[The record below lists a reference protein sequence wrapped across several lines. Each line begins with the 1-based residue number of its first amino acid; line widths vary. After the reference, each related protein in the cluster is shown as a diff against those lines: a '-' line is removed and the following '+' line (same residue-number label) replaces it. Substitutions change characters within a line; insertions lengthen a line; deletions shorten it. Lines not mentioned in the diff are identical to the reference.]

1 MTFPTETNGL
11 ASVTSGQSLAAGGHS
26 ARHNEVKAA
35 IESIRDVL
43 GGGSLTP
50 GTGINVTSAGN
61 VGIGTSSPPSISGYT
76 TLVINNPTNGAI
88 ISLMQ
93 NGAEQSRMI
102 GTGSTIQTSVNLPGT
117 GLVERQRINQN
128 GLITGSGTSLGA
140 WTAYTPTLGGTGW
153 ALGNGTAV
161 GIYCQIGKVVQ
172 LKIQVQ
178 FGSTSTYGVS
188 PNALT
193 LTVPVTA
200 SGSGGP
206 TSTVTQSATLLDQGV
221 GYFQGGTRFA
231 NLNAIEMRYAFV
243 SGTNIT
249 WVPISNV
256 APFTW
261 TTNDQISINL
271 TYEAA

>member
-93 NGAEQSRMI
+93 NGAEQTRMI

-128 GLITGSGTSLGA
+128 GLITGTGTSLGA
-140 WTAYTPTLGGTGW
+140 WTAYTPTLSVWT
-153 ALGNGTAV
+153 LGNGTITGA
-161 GIYCQIGKVVQ
+161 YCQIGKVVQ
-172 LKIQVQ
+172 FSVQ
-178 FGSTSTYGVS
+178 ITVGSTTTIGSS
-188 PNALT
+188 PT
-193 LTVPVTA
+193 FTIPV
-200 SGSGGP
+200 
-206 TSTVTQSATLLDQGV
+206 
-221 GYFQGGTRFA
+221 
-231 NLNAIEMRYAFV
+231 NM
-243 SGTNIT
+243 SGTNP
-249 WVPISNV
+249 WNVRGYFRDISLGAAGIYDLTARPSSLSTFGGLYTGTNGQHLSFN
-256 APFTW
+256 ATTPFTW
-261 TTNDQISINL
+261 ASGDVL
-271 TYEAA
+271 LLAGTYEAA